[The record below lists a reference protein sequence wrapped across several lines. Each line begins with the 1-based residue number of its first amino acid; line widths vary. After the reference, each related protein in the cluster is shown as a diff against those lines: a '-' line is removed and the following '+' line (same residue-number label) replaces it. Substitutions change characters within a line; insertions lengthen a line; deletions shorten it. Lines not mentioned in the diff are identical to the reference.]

1 MMRGNLK
8 KSIGGLLT
16 LILFFLGMCFENE
29 KADSSFA
36 YAQTAEC
43 SAETIQGTG
52 QISVTELFAAESLGV
67 HDTVS
72 VQQIVNQGVLSGKFD
87 GDSYG
92 LFEITDTLLHIFSYF
107 LVAAG
112 AIFLIQEYGNTAV
125 LQYIHNMDGKKRN

>member
-1 MMRGNLK
+1 MRGNLK
-8 KSIGGLLT
+8 KSIGCLFT

-29 KADSSFA
+29 KADSFLA

-43 SAETIQGTG
+43 SAETIRGTD

-72 VQQIVNQGVLSGKFD
+72 VQQIVNQRVLSGKFD
-87 GDSYG
+87 GGSYG
-92 LFEITDTLLHIFSYF
+92 LFGITDTLLHIFYCF
-107 LVAAG
+107 LIAAC
-112 AIFLIQEYGNTAV
+112 AIFLLQEYGNTAV